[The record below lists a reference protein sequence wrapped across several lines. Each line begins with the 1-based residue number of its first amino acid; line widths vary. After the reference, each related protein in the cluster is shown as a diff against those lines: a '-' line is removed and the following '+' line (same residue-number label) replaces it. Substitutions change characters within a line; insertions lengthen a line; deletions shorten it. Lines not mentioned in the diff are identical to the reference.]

1 MKVYELL
8 EVLQG
13 GIPTVRIIDANAPQD
28 NNRDMKGVLL
38 CDFLDNLS
46 HKMLNWQKY
55 RDFDVTRFKVQH
67 EVSHKRYKELGL
79 IPPYRPDLTAEYELG
94 ELNQKTY
101 YDIYIDYHE
110 EPQGITEN
118 EEV

>member
-13 GIPTVRIIDANAPQD
+13 GIPTVRIIDANVPQD

-46 HKMLNWQKY
+46 HKMLSWQQGRGVSFPKWLWTMVL
-55 RDFDVTRFKVQH
+55 RAQTKLVMP
-67 EVSHKRYKELGL
+67 EVSM
-79 IPPYRPDLTAEYELG
+79 AERTLSQSA
-94 ELNQKTY
+94 LFR
-101 YDIYIDYHE
+101 
-110 EPQGITEN
+110 
-118 EEV
+118 